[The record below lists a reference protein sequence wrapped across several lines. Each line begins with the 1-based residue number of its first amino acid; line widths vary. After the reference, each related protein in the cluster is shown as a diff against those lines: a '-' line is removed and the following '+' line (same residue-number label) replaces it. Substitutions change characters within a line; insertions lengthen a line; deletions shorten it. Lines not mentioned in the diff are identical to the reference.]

1 MRLFVQAF
9 GPKPSEVSG
18 KLSVSLALA
27 NPFICLSLLVPSS
40 ARADG
45 TDIFSCQ
52 EPSSFPQW
60 DFFLVFLPG
69 STAEDHVGVAVL

>member
-1 MRLFVQAF
+1 MQLFVHAF

-18 KLSVSLALA
+18 KFSVTLGLA
-27 NPFICLSLLVPSS
+27 NPVIFLSLLVPSS

-60 DFFLVFLPG
+60 DFFFLVFLPG
-69 STAEDHVGVAVL
+69 STAEEHVG

>member
-1 MRLFVQAF
+1 MQLFVHAF

-18 KLSVSLALA
+18 KLSVTLTLA
-27 NPFICLSLLVPSS
+27 NPVTFVSLLVPSS

-60 DFFLVFLPG
+60 DFFLVFVPG
-69 STAEDHVGVAVL
+69 STAGKHVG